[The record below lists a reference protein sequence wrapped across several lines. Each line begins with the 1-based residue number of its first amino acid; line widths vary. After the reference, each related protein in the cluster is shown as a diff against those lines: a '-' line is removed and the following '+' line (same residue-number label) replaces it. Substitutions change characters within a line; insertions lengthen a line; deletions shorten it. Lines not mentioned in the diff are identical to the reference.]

1 MKPKPHKLHK
11 KILDIKN
18 NLNKN
23 HMAIFDKIFSEKI
36 DLPCYSISSKFR
48 RAELLRDII
57 ENNPKNSEYLY
68 DSYHDI
74 KDIREKL
81 KVRYGTDRVKEY
93 DKIMI
98 GRPRPYN
105 PKSTFSYDFW
115 MQKGMTEIQA
125 KQQVSD
131 IQTKNVKKRTNA
143 SYKNFSKKLKFSLD
157 YWTEIGYSVDEA
169 EILRGPYLSECRND
183 LESLVARYGKDIGTG
198 KWIRK
203 CERYKDSMVKARE
216 TQKSGGYVSKESL
229 NFFIPLYKFCR
240 RLGIKRE
247 QINIGMHGSRE
258 FFIRDNLL
266 VKNGGRF
273 YDFTIRNIKF
283 IVEYNGTFWHP
294 RTPQEW
300 KNPWGEYQTVLDSD
314 NYKKK
319 LANDIGMEYIV
330 VWSDDNKKEKMAELQ
345 NKISCLWKE
354 YYEHNK

>member
-1 MKPKPHKLHK
+1 
-11 KILDIKN
+11 
-18 NLNKN
+18 
-23 HMAIFDKIFSEKI
+23 
-36 DLPCYSISSKFR
+36 
-48 RAELLRDII
+48 
-57 ENNPKNSEYLY
+57 
-68 DSYHDI
+68 
-74 KDIREKL
+74 
-81 KVRYGTDRVKEY
+81 
-93 DKIMI
+93 
-98 GRPRPYN
+98 
-105 PKSTFSYDFW
+105 
-115 MQKGMTEIQA
+115 
-125 KQQVSD
+125 
-131 IQTKNVKKRTNA
+131 
-143 SYKNFSKKLKFSLD
+143 
-157 YWTEIGYSVDEA
+157 
-169 EILRGPYLSECRND
+169 
-183 LESLVARYGKDIGTG
+183 
-198 KWIRK
+198 
-203 CERYKDSMVKARE
+203 MVKARE

>member
-183 LESLVARYGKDIGTG
+183 LESLVARYGKDT
-198 KWIRK
+198 
-203 CERYKDSMVKARE
+203 
-216 TQKSGGYVSKESL
+216 
-229 NFFIPLYKFCR
+229 
-240 RLGIKRE
+240 
-247 QINIGMHGSRE
+247 
-258 FFIRDNLL
+258 
-266 VKNGGRF
+266 
-273 YDFTIRNIKF
+273 
-283 IVEYNGTFWHP
+283 
-294 RTPQEW
+294 
-300 KNPWGEYQTVLDSD
+300 
-314 NYKKK
+314 
-319 LANDIGMEYIV
+319 
-330 VWSDDNKKEKMAELQ
+330 
-345 NKISCLWKE
+345 KIQW
-354 YYEHNK
+354 